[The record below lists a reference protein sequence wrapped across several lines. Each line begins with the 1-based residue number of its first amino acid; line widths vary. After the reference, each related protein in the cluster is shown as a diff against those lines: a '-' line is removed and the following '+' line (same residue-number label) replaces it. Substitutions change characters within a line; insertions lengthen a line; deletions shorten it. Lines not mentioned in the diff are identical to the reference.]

1 MVKSGWQVYTTPDV
15 HNNSKFPII
24 FYFRSSKLHSLAI
37 LFLKLLKSATTDTS
51 CRSKFTLQKQ
61 NSSMAVHIF
70 NWTLCT
76 QSRGI
81 SRSIDNRKAHFFEIE
96 FNSYFCMTAI
106 LVSHNNFLFRS
117 YLPQSLDSDNV
128 LANAS
133 EMTATTA
140 EGKNDC
146 PLGLFCYHLWVCH
159 CHRPHSRYKLKLFPT
174 KTHL

>member
-1 MVKSGWQVYTTPDV
+1 MFITILNFSLSFTSGLPSYIAWRYCFWSFLNQLQLIPAADLNSPYKNRIAQWQ
-15 HNNSKFPII
+15 SI
-24 FYFRSSKLHSLAI
+24 FLTEHFA
-37 LFLKLLKSATTDTS
+37 
-51 CRSKFTLQKQ
+51 
-61 NSSMAVHIF
+61 
-70 NWTLCT
+70 

-81 SRSIDNRKAHFFEIE
+81 SRSIDNRKAQFFEIE

-106 LVSHNNFLFRS
+106 LVSHNKFLFRS